1 MSDDILS
8 KLRGLYED
16 VRARIE
22 ATTDFKAM
30 KAVEHA
36 IDELAPV
43 VAPAKEV
50 AAESTVAESAE
61 TPAEAA
67 APVEAEAV
75 PEAAAPATADGAAET
90 AADEPVAAEEAVA
103 AGAAEAAAPAAEEEA
118 KAEEAPAAEEASS
131 EPAAAEAAPQQK
143 PKLRLQRKPRLR
155 LQRKPR
161 LRAEARQSR
170 QRRRKLRR
178 LLRSRRKKRQS
189 WRRLWPTG
197 LRRARRR
204 LPRQPRSTY
213 LSELRPLIV
222 KAPELLAGLLHERK
236 IPLLR
241 NMLIARLPIARAPPT
256 SIVPAKSSR
265 RHADER
271 GRSSNSCAQ
280 AL

>member
-67 APVEAEAV
+67 APVEAEAA

-90 AADEPVAAEEAVA
+90 AADEPVAAEEAVRRQRA
-103 AGAAEAAAPAAEEEA
+103 LPKRPLRLRKKRPKPKRHHRRASGSRSCPAVGAELRRSGSRGCAAEAR
-118 KAEEAPAAEEASS
+118 
-131 EPAAAEAAPQQK
+131 EPAAA
-143 PKLRLQRKPRLR
+143 
-155 LQRKPR
+155 
-161 LRAEARQSR
+161 AEA
-170 QRRRKLRR
+170 
-178 LLRSRRKKRQS
+178 
-189 WRRLWPTG
+189 P
-197 LRRARRR
+197 
-204 LPRQPRSTY
+204 
-213 LSELRPLIV
+213 
-222 KAPELLAGLLHERK
+222 KAPEIPAEEKAIVAEIVANGSARRGAGCRGNPVTH
-236 IPLLR
+236 
-241 NMLIARLPIARAPPT
+241 T
-256 SIVPAKSSR
+256 SLS
-265 RHADER
+265 
-271 GRSSNSCAQ
+271 
-280 AL
+280 